1 MVGTAGS
8 GTTRWPF
15 SEDPFVGRRLNSLPL
30 LIHGTASS
38 GRIWLKMLEALTGK
52 GRAQIPGRTGGA
64 TMTE

>member
-1 MVGTAGS
+1 
-8 GTTRWPF
+8 
-15 SEDPFVGRRLNSLPL
+15 L